1 MDVLIGEPYFQAS
14 TLPWHDLHF
23 WYARTALAHRL
34 NERAY
39 VIPQSATMRAIAVDF
54 EHLWKIRA
62 PIGIC
67 EGFDISHFDDVIKVR
82 HNIYNL
88 ACVGR

>member
-1 MDVLIGEPYFQAS
+1 MDVLIGEPSFQSS

-34 NERAY
+34 NEKAY

-62 PIGIC
+62 PVGNC
-67 EGFDISHFDDVIKVR
+67 EGFDISHFDDVINVLI
-82 HNIYNL
+82 H
-88 ACVGR
+88 VHSTVTV